1 MLCLN
6 NAGIMTSETI
16 APGGVGAGG
25 AIGIGKTTLEATMA
39 KAEAV
44 AANAAKNNSSW
55 KAGEYLEHLKPS
67 PTPLELIREQAGKG
81 S

>member
-1 MLCLN
+1 
-6 NAGIMTSETI
+6 
-16 APGGVGAGG
+16 
-25 AIGIGKTTLEATMA
+25 MA

-67 PTPLELIREQAGKG
+67 PTPRELIREQAGKG